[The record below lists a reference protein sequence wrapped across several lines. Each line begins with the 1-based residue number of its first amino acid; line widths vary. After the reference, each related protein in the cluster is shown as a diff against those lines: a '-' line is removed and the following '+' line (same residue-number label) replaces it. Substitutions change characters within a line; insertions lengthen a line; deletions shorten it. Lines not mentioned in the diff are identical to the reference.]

1 MAAAPAGKLHLDPEH
16 GEIRATPGEP
26 AAVKIGALWELPN
39 TDGGPLVSEPGI
51 SRLGEMLKDRRRQK
65 RLSLRDLADQTGVS
79 FNTLSR
85 VERGHVPDL
94 RNLTRIAEWLDMPV
108 EMFIEPAGAA
118 TTPEVIARHLSS
130 DQRLTPEAAGTIAS
144 LVEEMYHRLVG
155 EQPTLAVHLRSART
169 FTPAAGAALADLL
182 RDMQAALSDPPAR

>member
-1 MAAAPAGKLHLDPEH
+1 VP
-16 GEIRATPGEP
+16 
-26 AAVKIGALWELPN
+26 
-39 TDGGPLVSEPGI
+39 EPGI
-51 SRLGEMLKDRRRQK
+51 SRLGQLLNARRRQK

-94 RNLTRIAEWLDMPV
+94 RNLTRIAEWLDVPV

-130 DQRLTPEAAGTIAS
+130 DQRLAPEAAGKIAE

-155 EQPTLAVHLRSART
+155 EQPTLAVHLRSAKT
-169 FTPAAGAALADLL
+169 FTPAAGAALAELL
-182 RDMQAALSDPPAR
+182 REMQAVLSDPAAE

>member
-1 MAAAPAGKLHLDPEH
+1 VP
-16 GEIRATPGEP
+16 
-26 AAVKIGALWELPN
+26 
-39 TDGGPLVSEPGI
+39 EPGI
-51 SRLGEMLKDRRRQK
+51 SRLGQLLNARRRQK

-94 RNLTRIAEWLDMPV
+94 RNLTRIAEWLDVPV

-118 TTPEVIARHLSS
+118 TTPEVIARHLST
-130 DQRLTPEAAGTIAS
+130 DLRLSPEAAGKIAE

-155 EQPTLAVHLRSART
+155 EQPTLAVHLRSAKT
-169 FTPAAGAALADLL
+169 FTPAAGAVLADLL
-182 RDMQAALSDPPAR
+182 REMQAALSDPAAE